1 VKKTTSLAILSAAAL
16 AAAAHAAAPAKPAVV
31 KPAVPANQAVQI
43 EPSHLSH
50 DVKVLASDEF
60 EGRGPNTAGEA
71 KTVSYLINQFEAAGL
86 KPGGDLVDGKRG
98 WTQDVPL
105 GRFEIKGPVAVSVKG
120 GGGETSLSQGEQ
132 IAVRAAMTGAKSV
145 EFKDAPLVFVGYG
158 VTAPERKWDD
168 FKGQDL
174 KGKLAVVLINDP
186 DFETGK
192 GEFGGKAM
200 TWYGRW
206 TYKFEELARRGA
218 LGTLIVHETAPASYG
233 WATVKNSNTNVM
245 YDVVRK
251 NPLEAHAPVEGW
263 IQRDLAVDLF
273 KRAGL
278 DFDKLKKSAQSRSF
292 KPVELT
298 GVSMSGKY
306 AVDAQVITSKNVI
319 AMREGSQNPDQYVVY
334 SGHWDHLGIGLPDAK
349 GDRIYNGAVDNATGI
364 AALLELAR
372 VYAAAPAPQRS
383 VLFLAVTAEEKGLLG
398 SEYYAS
404 NPVYPLAKTVG
415 VINMDAL
422 SPFGKARDFTISG
435 SARLELL
442 DRLTA
447 KAKQA
452 GLGFSPDPK
461 PEAGH
466 FFRSDHFPFAKR
478 GVPAIS
484 FGSGEHWEQGGV
496 AAGKKEADR
505 YTAENYHQ
513 PSDEWH
519 AEWTFEGMARDLGIL
534 YAVGRELAD
543 SNAWPNWSRDSEFRA
558 ARDRSAT
565 ERK

>member
-1 VKKTTSLAILSAAAL
+1 VKTTSIAILSAAAL
-16 AAAAHAAAPAKPAVV
+16 AATATQAAPAV
-31 KPAVPANQAVQI
+31 KPAVPATQAVQI
-43 EPSHLSH
+43 EPSHLSQ
-50 DVKVLASDEF
+50 DVKVLSSDEF
-60 EGRGPNTAGEA
+60 EGRGPNTPGEV
-71 KTVSYLINQFEAAGL
+71 KTVAYLINQFEAAGL

-105 GRFEIKGPVAVSVKG
+105 GRFEIKGPVEIGVKAG
-120 GGGETSLSQGEQ
+120 GKEEAFTQGEQ

-200 TWYGRW
+200 TYYGRW

-251 NPLEAHAPVEGW
+251 QPLEAHAPVEAW
-263 IQRDLAVDLF
+263 IQRDTAVDLF

-319 AMREGSQNPDQYVVY
+319 AVREGSQHPDQYVVY
-334 SGHWDHLGIGLPDAK
+334 SGHWDHLGVGLPDAK

-383 VLFLAVTAEEKGLLG
+383 VMFLAVTAEEKGLLG

-422 SPFGKARDFTISG
+422 SPYGKARDFTISG
-435 SARLELL
+435 SARLDLL
-442 DRLTA
+442 DRLVA
-447 KAKQA
+447 KAKMA
-452 GLGFSPDPK
+452 KLSFSPDPK

-496 AAGKKEADR
+496 AAGKKAADS
-505 YTAENYHQ
+505 YVKDNYHQ

-543 SNAWPNWSRDSEFRA
+543 SNAWPNWSKDSEFRG
-558 ARDRSAT
+558 ARDQSSS

>member
-1 VKKTTSLAILSAAAL
+1 VKTTSIAILSAAAL
-16 AAAAHAAAPAKPAVV
+16 AAASQAAPAAKPAV
-31 KPAVPANQAVQI
+31 KPAVPATQAVQI

-60 EGRGPNTAGEA
+60 EGRGPNTPGEA
-71 KTVSYLINQFEAAGL
+71 KTVAYLVNQFEAAGL

-105 GRFEIKGPVAVSVKG
+105 GRFEIKGPVEIAIHG
-120 GGGETSLSQGEQ
+120 GGKEETLTQGEQ

-145 EFKDAPLVFVGYG
+145 DFKDAPLVFVGYG

-192 GEFGGKAM
+192 GDFGGKAM
-200 TWYGRW
+200 TYYGRW
-206 TYKFEELARRGA
+206 TYKYEELARRGA
-218 LGTLIVHETAPASYG
+218 LGTIIVHESAPASYG

-251 NPLEAHAPVEGW
+251 NPLEAHAPVEAW

-292 KPVELT
+292 KPVELS
-298 GVSMSGKY
+298 GVSMSGRY
-306 AVDAQVITSKNVI
+306 AVDAQVITSKNVV
-319 AMREGSQNPDQYVVY
+319 AVREGSQHPDQYVIY
-334 SGHWDHLGIGLPDAK
+334 SGHWDHLGIGLPDAR
-349 GDRIYNGAVDNATGI
+349 GDKIYNGAVDNATGI

-383 VLFLAVTAEEKGLLG
+383 VVFLAVTAEEKGLLG

-422 SPFGKARDFTISG
+422 SPFGKSKDFTISG

-452 GLGFSPDPK
+452 KLSFSPDPK

-484 FGSGEHWEQGGV
+484 FGSGEHWEQGGL

-505 YTAENYHQ
+505 YVKENYHQ
-513 PSDEWH
+513 PSDEWK
-519 AEWTFEGMARDLGIL
+519 AEWTFEGMAHDLGIL

-543 SNAWPNWSRDSEFRA
+543 SKAWPNWSKDSEFRG
-558 ARDRSAT
+558 ARDESSS